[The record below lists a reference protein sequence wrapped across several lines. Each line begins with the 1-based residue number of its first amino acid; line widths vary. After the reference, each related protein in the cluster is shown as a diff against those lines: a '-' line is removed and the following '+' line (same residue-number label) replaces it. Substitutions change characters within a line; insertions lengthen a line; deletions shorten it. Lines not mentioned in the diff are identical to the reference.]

1 MITRLQSFKILAWLT
16 VLVSLWLAGLAS
28 VPVLAAPPVQTNS
41 CAELY
46 TVQADDW
53 LSKIADKFLGDALAY
68 PAIFEAT
75 NQQYAADPAFAQIT
89 NPDLIEIGWQ
99 LCIPTVEQ
107 AQALLAASASGPIDL
122 AVSNEPLL
130 VAAAADLQFAFTDL
144 GQKFTEQT
152 GQEVEFTFGS
162 TGNLTTQIEN
172 GAPFDILAAAN
183 ISFVDRL
190 KEQGL
195 IIDETQQLYAQGRI
209 VLAVNREAGMQATEL
224 QDLLDPAIGPVAI
237 GPVAIANPEH
247 APYGQAAKEA
257 LQSAGIWDELQPKLV
272 LGENVRQTLQFVQ
285 TGDAPVGIVALSIAE
300 VPEVTYTLLPADLHN
315 PLNQSIAVIKATQN
329 EAAARAFLEFVN
341 GPEGRPIM
349 KLHGFVLPGE
359 F

>member
-1 MITRLQSFKILAWLT
+1 MSNSQILKMPCLLLIFLSLLLT
-16 VLVSLWLAGLAS
+16 ACAAGQNRPAKAASDNQAAS
-28 VPVLAAPPVQTNS
+28 V
-41 CAELY
+41 
-46 TVQADDW
+46 D
-53 LSKIADKFLGDALAY
+53 
-68 PAIFEAT
+68 
-75 NQQYAADPAFAQIT
+75 
-89 NPDLIEIGWQ
+89 
-99 LCIPTVEQ
+99 
-107 AQALLAASASGPIDL
+107 
-122 AVSNEPLL
+122 PLL

-152 GQEVEFTFGS
+152 GQEIEFSFGS

-183 ISFVDRL
+183 IAFVDRL
-190 KEQGL
+190 KEQNL
-195 IIDETQQLYAQGRI
+195 IISDTQQLYAQGRI
-209 VLAVNREAGMQATEL
+209 VLAVNREAGVQATEL
-224 QDLLDPAIGPVAI
+224 QDLLDPAIGR
-237 GPVAIANPEH
+237 VAIANPEH

-257 LQSAGIWDELQPKLV
+257 LQSAGLWEEIQPKLV

-315 PLNQSIAVIKATQN
+315 PLNQSMAVINTTQN

-349 KLHGFVLPGE
+349 KQYGFVLPGE
-359 F
+359 ES

>member
-1 MITRLQSFKILAWLT
+1 MCHKITCLLNGL
-16 VLVSLWLAGLAS
+16 VVVSLLLGVLAPT
-28 VPVLAAPPVQTNS
+28 VTLAAPPAQEIA
-41 CAELY
+41 CAEEY

-53 LSKIADKFLGDALAY
+53 LSKIADKFLGDVLAY
-68 PAIFEAT
+68 PAILAAT
-75 NQQYAADPAFAQIT
+75 NQQHAVDPAFTQIA

-99 LCIPTVEQ
+99 LCVPTVEQ
-107 AQALLAASASGPIDL
+107 AQALLAASVGAPDNPAAPEGT
-122 AVSNEPLL
+122 LL

-152 GQEVEFTFGS
+152 GQPVEFTFGS

-224 QDLLDPAIGPVAI
+224 QDLLDPAI

-349 KLHGFVLPGE
+349 KLYGFVLPGE